1 VSRRDDAA
9 GVVNPAIRAIAF
21 DWGGVFTVGTFD
33 GRAIERLAALFDVP
47 AARLRPDYLH
57 LMEVFEVGGFDLP
70 TFQARLSAAIGHD
83 DVGEAEFRTA
93 FLDAAVDRTA
103 MYGLLA
109 ALPDEHAVGMLSNNV
124 PLLCDRVREDPRTAR
139 IERFVF
145 SNELGVR
152 KPDATAFMALSEA
165 LQTAPAQTVFV
176 DDAAANVEAARELG
190 FRALL
195 LDTPAG
201 FAERWRATLP
211 HLAHLVEGPG
221 WKAGAP

>member
-1 VSRRDDAA
+1 MSPNVK
-9 GVVNPAIRAIAF
+9 AIAF

-70 TFQARLSAAIGHD
+70 TFQARLSSAVGVA
-83 DVGEAEFRTA
+83 VGEAEFRSA
-93 FLDAAVDRTA
+93 FLDAAVERTA

-109 ALPDEHAVGMLSNNV
+109 GLPDEHAVGMLSNNV
-124 PLLCDRVREDPRTAR
+124 PLLCDRVRDDPRTAR

-165 LQTAPAQTVFV
+165 LQTAPSETVFV
-176 DDAAANVEAARELG
+176 DDAAANVEAARALG
-190 FRALL
+190 FHALL

-201 FAERWRATLP
+201 FARRWCDTLP
-211 HLAHLVEGPG
+211 HLAHLVDGPG
-221 WKAGAP
+221 WSDTAP